1 MNWLAASFDAH
12 KTELIFSFYPKFPLR
27 NSRNRRNGVSSN
39 RSWAVRRPPRRRATP
54 LRAYCTIDDF
64 TAQIPDRAPPGGG
77 RVGRGFLLGTCAG
90 GYDLGGELLRARP
103 GGHRQRFGLGGSD
116 HAYGG
121 KPGGSTSDSP
131 VPEHQSVYPGASGRL

>member
-1 MNWLAASFDAH
+1 M
-12 KTELIFSFYPKFPLR
+12 
-27 NSRNRRNGVSSN
+27 
-39 RSWAVRRPPRRRATP
+39 
-54 LRAYCTIDDF
+54 RAYYTIDDF

-121 KPGGSTSDSP
+121 KPGGSIADYAVAGVHRDSTSDSP